1 MKRRLTPAR
10 RARTET
16 PGGSPAA
23 TMASR
28 VASTRAALASESA
41 RRRRARRSPGSAM
54 ASIAFGDAVD
64 GREQR
69 RASLEGETTE
79 LGWEGGIEGG
89 AAFADGGDGGF
100 DALAILSAEPGEH
113 LLVGEHEPA
122 HHLDLLARGHSIG
135 PGPLRQLRD

>member
-41 RRRRARRSPGSAM
+41 RRRRTRRSPGSAM
-54 ASIAFGDAVD
+54 ASIVLGGALD

-69 RASLEGETTE
+69 RASLAGETTE
-79 LGWEGGIEGG
+79 LGREGGIESG
-89 AAFADGGDGGF
+89 AACAGGGDGGF
-100 DALAILSAEPGEH
+100 DALAILGVEPGEH
-113 LLVGEHEPA
+113 LLVGEHEAA
-122 HHLDLLARGHSIG
+122 HHLDLLA
-135 PGPLRQLRD
+135 